1 MKVEANKTYIG
12 VVEDN
17 NDPLKIGRARVRVL
31 DVFDDIE
38 VSAIPWASPWK
49 DLNGNEF
56 NVPEKGKVLLVVFDS
71 GDEHKPEFISADH
84 YNVNLEKKLTSL
96 SATDYVSMK
105 SLIFDHKTQIYVNDK
120 EGLKIDHKFNNIN
133 ITDNTIDLNLK
144 DNNRHVNIGDAT
156 AGQQAILG
164 NHWMDWFDEFVDNL
178 MGNKGG
184 PYLGNLGAPVV
195 TNPAM
200 IQVLMKYKQLR
211 DPVFLSHHV
220 NIVDNNKVSTV
231 KNTKREDTAQLGDA
245 WNSTKKENDLTKKTN
260 ENFKPVDGPKP
271 EYNDKHVE
279 PPINTPTTPTTGQG
293 GTPSVANGVTTA
305 QGATPSVTN
314 GVTNPI
320 NTNPPA
326 DPLSSTTSNPKIDRL
341 ISFLKSKSYRTFD
354 QIGVLNI
361 VAFQSSKKDDGT
373 ISNKFDDTLN
383 VFYKN
388 QNGNWEL
395 LEYQIT
401 TVPGYF
407 PKTELLPEG
416 TGLLAFGQYND
427 QCKLDTYISDPTAVP
442 PKNEKCLKISEV
454 ILHMND
460 STKIYNYKS
469 EQVNLKQLVVLL
481 HKSSDIGSAENVF
494 NYSTGAQVF
503 KTVSQWEQ
511 FITLCESQVTIAKK
525 ETFTYTLCKQSEFD
539 NFVPTTPDTPTTP
552 KVAATNATN
561 ATTAATAN
569 TTANT
574 TGTNTA
580 TANTTANT
588 NSATA
593 TNTATATTATN
604 AATATSNT
612 NATNATNTA
621 ATPPPT
627 KPAITAEQK
636 SFDDYQRIVKTIE
649 NIYRLGDN
657 NFTANG
663 KPLFKDFKGFT
674 DDTSGAFSRLYEL
687 LGLKTMNIKQR
698 WYNKLPI
705 SGLTTAHQQLF
716 KNQLIGLK
724 SATLSKTNSFNFN
737 LPTLKVGE
745 GVKNITIKTDF

>member
-17 NDPLKIGRARVRVL
+17 NDPLKIGRVKVRVL

-49 DLNGNEF
+49 DLNGNQF

-96 SATDYVSMK
+96 STTDYVSMK

-120 EGLKIDHKFNNIN
+120 EGLKIDYKYNNIN
-133 ITDNTIDLNLK
+133 ITENTIDLNLK

-178 MGNKGG
+178 MGDKGG

-231 KNTKREDTAQLGDA
+231 KNTSREDTPQVGDA
-245 WNSTKKENDLTKKTN
+245 WNSTKKDNDLTSKTN
-260 ENFKPVDGPKP
+260 ENFKPLDGPKP

-279 PPINTPTTPTTGQG
+279 PATTPATPVTPAGATTS
-293 GTPSVANGVTTA
+293 TTNGVTT
-305 QGATPSVTN
+305 N
-314 GVTNPI
+314 GVTTGANTGATTSTTNGTTNAI

-326 DPLSSTTSNPKIDRL
+326 EPLSSPTSNPKIDTL
-341 ISFLKSKSYRTFD
+341 LNFLKSKKYRTYD

-361 VAFQSSKKDDGT
+361 VAFQSSKKDNGS
-373 ISNKFDDTLN
+373 ISNKFDDILN

-401 TVPGYF
+401 TMPGYF

-416 TGLLAFGQYND
+416 VGLLALGQYAD
-427 QCKLDTYISDPTAVP
+427 LCRLDNYVSDPTTTPV
-442 PKNEKCLKISEV
+442 KTDKCIKVDEATIH
-454 ILHMND
+454 IND

-469 EQVNLKQLVVLL
+469 EKINVKSIVLI
-481 HKSSDIGSAENVF
+481 HKSSDVGSAENVF
-494 NYSTGAQVF
+494 NYSGGAQVF

-511 FITLCESQVTIAKK
+511 FVTLCENQISIAKK
-525 ETFTYTLCKQSEFD
+525 DTFTYTFCKQSEFD
-539 NFVPTTPDTPTTP
+539 NFVPTSETVTSTPT
-552 KVAATNATN
+552 VV
-561 ATTAATAN
+561 
-569 TTANT
+569 
-574 TGTNTA
+574 
-580 TANTTANT
+580 
-588 NSATA
+588 A
-593 TNTATATTATN
+593 TNTTN
-604 AATATSNT
+604 PLLDWSAGKMVSKDLYIDNDIKVEYIITQDTKVGTYQGVLSST
-612 NATNATNTA
+612 NGRDLKGETYIDTNL
-621 ATPPPT
+621 
-627 KPAITAEQK
+627 ELLQK
-636 SFDDYQRIVKTIE
+636 TLKEEAQ
-649 NIYRLGDN
+649 
-657 NFTANG
+657 
-663 KPLFKDFKGFT
+663 KDF
-674 DDTSGAFSRLYEL
+674 D
-687 LGLKTMNIKQR
+687 Q
-698 WYNKLPI
+698 
-705 SGLTTAHQQLF
+705 
-716 KNQLIGLK
+716 LK
-724 SATLSKTNSFNFN
+724 SER
-737 LPTLKVGE
+737 G
-745 GVKNITIKTDF
+745 

>member
-1 MKVEANKTYIG
+1 MRVEANKTYIG

-49 DLNGNEF
+49 DLNGNQF

-293 GTPSVANGVTTA
+293 GTTSVANGVTTA
-305 QGATPSVTN
+305 QGATPSVAN

-341 ISFLKSKSYRTFD
+341 ISFLKSKGYRTFD
-354 QIGVLNI
+354 QIGILNI

-401 TVPGYF
+401 TMPGYF

-416 TGLLAFGQYND
+416 VGLLALGQYND
-427 QCKLDTYISDPTAVP
+427 QCKLDTYISDPTATP
-442 PKNEKCLKISEV
+442 PKNNKCLKIAEAT
-454 ILHMND
+454 IHIND

-469 EQVNLKQLVVLL
+469 EKINIKSIVLL
-481 HKSSDIGSAENVF
+481 HKSSDMGSAENVF
-494 NYSTGAQVF
+494 NYSGVANGFGAQVF
-503 KTVSQWEQ
+503 KTVSQWDQ

-539 NFVPTTPDTPTTP
+539 NFVPTTVDEPTT
-552 KVAATNATN
+552 
-561 ATTAATAN
+561 
-569 TTANT
+569 
-574 TGTNTA
+574 
-580 TANTTANT
+580 
-588 NSATA
+588 
-593 TNTATATTATN
+593 
-604 AATATSNT
+604 
-612 NATNATNTA
+612 
-621 ATPPPT
+621 
-627 KPAITAEQK
+627 
-636 SFDDYQRIVKTIE
+636 TI
-649 NIYRLGDN
+649 
-657 NFTANG
+657 
-663 KPLFKDFKGFT
+663 
-674 DDTSGAFSRLYEL
+674 
-687 LGLKTMNIKQR
+687 
-698 WYNKLPI
+698 
-705 SGLTTAHQQLF
+705 
-716 KNQLIGLK
+716 
-724 SATLSKTNSFNFN
+724 
-737 LPTLKVGE
+737 
-745 GVKNITIKTDF
+745 

>member
-31 DVFDDIE
+31 DVFDNIE

-49 DLNGNEF
+49 DLNGNQF

-120 EGLKIDHKFNNIN
+120 EGLKIDHKYNNIN
-133 ITDNTIDLNLK
+133 ITENTIDLNLK

-178 MGNKGG
+178 MGDKGG

-231 KNTKREDTAQLGDA
+231 KNTHREDTAQLGDA
-245 WNSTKKENDLTKKTN
+245 WNSTKKDNDLTSKTN

-279 PPINTPTTPTTGQG
+279 PSTTPTIPVVPSTTPVTTG
-293 GTPSVANGVTTA
+293 GTPSTTNGVTT
-305 QGATPSVTN
+305 GATPSIVNGTTN
-314 GVTNPI
+314 AI

-326 DPLSSTTSNPKIDRL
+326 EPLSSTTSNPKIDKL
-341 ISFLKSKSYRTFD
+341 ISFLKSKQYRTYD

-361 VAFQSSKKDDGT
+361 VAFQSSKKDDGS
-373 ISNKFDDTLN
+373 ISNKFDDILN
-383 VFYKN
+383 IFYKN

-401 TVPGYF
+401 TMPGYF

-416 TGLLAFGQYND
+416 VGLLALGQYAD
-427 QCKLDTYISDPTAVP
+427 LCKLDTYTSDPTTTPV
-442 PKNEKCLKISEV
+442 KNDKCLKIDETT
-454 ILHMND
+454 IHIND

-469 EQVNLKQLVVLL
+469 EKINVKSIVLL
-481 HKSSDIGSAENVF
+481 HKSSDVGSAESVF
-494 NYSTGAQVF
+494 NYSGGAQVF
-503 KTVSQWEQ
+503 KTVSQWDQ
-511 FITLCESQVTIAKK
+511 FITLCESQVTMAKK
-525 ETFTYTLCKQSEFD
+525 DTFTYTLCKQSEFD
-539 NFVPTTPDTPTTP
+539 TFVPTTPDTPTTP
-552 KVAATNATN
+552 KIVATNV
-561 ATTAATAN
+561 
-569 TTANT
+569 T
-574 TGTNTA
+574 TGTTNI
-580 TANTTANT
+580 NTT
-588 NSATA
+588 TA
-593 TNTATATTATN
+593 PPK
-604 AATATSNT
+604 
-612 NATNATNTA
+612 
-621 ATPPPT
+621 TPVVT
-627 KPAITAEQK
+627 KPLVTKPVITKPVITTEQK

-649 NIYRLGDN
+649 NIYRQGDN
-657 NFTANG
+657 NFTANND
-663 KPLFKDFKGFT
+663 PLFKSFKGFVDNKT
-674 DDTSGAFSRLYEL
+674 GAIDRLYEL
-687 LGLKTMNIKQR
+687 LGVKTMRMKQF

-705 SGLTTAHQQLF
+705 SGLTTTHQKLF
-716 KNQLIGLK
+716 KNQLIGLR
-724 SATLSKTNSFNFN
+724 SATLGNNSFNFN

-745 GVKNITIKTDF
+745 GNKSITINGDF

>member
-17 NDPLKIGRARVRVL
+17 NDPLKIGRAKVRVL
-31 DVFDDIE
+31 DVFDNIE

-96 SATDYVSMK
+96 SNTDYISMK

-120 EGLKIDHKFNNIN
+120 EGLKIDHKYNNIN
-133 ITDNTIDLNLK
+133 ITENTIDLNLK

-178 MGNKGG
+178 MGNNGG

-231 KNTKREDTAQLGDA
+231 KNTHREDTAQLGDA
-245 WNSTKKENDLTKKTN
+245 WSSTKKDNDLTSKTN

-279 PPINTPTTPTTGQG
+279 PSTTPVTSPTTTGPTTTGPTGNTPTAT
-293 GTPSVANGVTTA
+293 
-305 QGATPSVTN
+305 GATPSATNVVTN
-314 GVTNPI
+314 AATSSTANGSTTAV

-326 DPLSSTTSNPKIDRL
+326 EPLSSPTSNPKIDTL
-341 ISFLKSKSYRTFD
+341 LKFLKSKNYRTYD

-361 VAFQSSKKDDGT
+361 VAFQSSKKDNGS

-401 TVPGYF
+401 TMPGYF

-416 TGLLAFGQYND
+416 VGLLALGQYAD
-427 QCKLDTYISDPTAVP
+427 LCKLDTYTSDPTTTP
-442 PKNEKCLKISEV
+442 IKTDKCIKIDEV
-454 ILHMND
+454 TIHIND
-460 STKIYNYKS
+460 STQIYNYKS
-469 EQVNLKQLVVLL
+469 EKKNVKSIVLL
-481 HKSSDIGSAENVF
+481 HKSSDTGSAESVF
-494 NYSTGAQVF
+494 NYSGGAQVF
-503 KTVSQWEQ
+503 KTVSQWDQ
-511 FITLCESQVTIAKK
+511 FISLCESQVTIAKK
-525 ETFTYTLCKQSEFD
+525 DTFTYTFAKQSEFD
-539 NFVPTTPDTPTTP
+539 TFVPTTSETTPTTP
-552 KVAATNATN
+552 TVE
-561 ATTAATAN
+561 
-569 TTANT
+569 
-574 TGTNTA
+574 
-580 TANTTANT
+580 
-588 NSATA
+588 A
-593 TNTATATTATN
+593 TNTTSPLLDWSAGKMVSKDLYVDNDIKVEYIITQDTTVGNYSGTLTSTN
-604 AATATSNT
+604 GRDIKSETYKNT
-612 NATNATNTA
+612 NL
-621 ATPPPT
+621 
-627 KPAITAEQK
+627 ELLQK
-636 SFDDYQRIVKTIE
+636 TLKEEAQ
-649 NIYRLGDN
+649 
-657 NFTANG
+657 
-663 KPLFKDFKGFT
+663 KDF
-674 DDTSGAFSRLYEL
+674 DQ
-687 LGLKTMNIKQR
+687 LKLER
-698 WYNKLPI
+698 
-705 SGLTTAHQQLF
+705 G
-716 KNQLIGLK
+716 
-724 SATLSKTNSFNFN
+724 
-737 LPTLKVGE
+737 
-745 GVKNITIKTDF
+745 